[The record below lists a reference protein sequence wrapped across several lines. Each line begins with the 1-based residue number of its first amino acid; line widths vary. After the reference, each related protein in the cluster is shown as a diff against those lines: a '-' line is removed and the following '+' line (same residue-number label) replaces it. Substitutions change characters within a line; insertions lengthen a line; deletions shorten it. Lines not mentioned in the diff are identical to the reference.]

1 MTIEGGE
8 CVKNR
13 QLGMKC
19 SFMKRGGGGVPENGR
34 EIEWNLPNSGEMNNN
49 KMFIII
55 AK

>member
-1 MTIEGGE
+1 MFIHEEG
-8 CVKNR
+8 
-13 QLGMKC
+13 
-19 SFMKRGGGGVPENGR
+19 GGGGVPENGR